1 MYSKY
6 TFNSI
11 FSIVPPQEYYDISGG
26 TLVDVTIHANGT
38 TYPGKWAIGGT
49 ATKITTAPKLRA
61 SETKLNNV
69 LADINKILT
78 TTSSSVSSGNT
89 LEVRAGT
96 SVGWSGITT
105 KTANVSADILTD
117 GSYDTRVTYA
127 CDQFYTTDGTKRWL
141 KLAGMPGPYTGAGNL
156 GSSHV
161 YMQSAYIYN
170 PLTSPPAGAS
180 TSLTGIKTYYFVS
193 SNYSNPIYMEMKFVF
208 DRAAVHPYAL
218 KFTTYRY
225 INGTATTLTSA
236 TTRDASYQYNINI
249 QGDNDVSFPAD
260 ITSPVDNPGTICI
273 ASSKYHL
280 MVMGRTNI
288 TAPLYSGYLFSSF
301 LSSNDWLNTFNNSA
315 STTTRIPT
323 WCEIPINS
331 NGLFLPMNVYSAA
344 KISALKVNTTI
355 GTSAITVSTG
365 SSAKYQL
372 YTLSGLSKTQEA
384 TVAYGPTS
392 DALLL
397 FKLNVVDAT
406 TGMMGDISELAKAYL
421 LVGNIP
427 EDETEII
434 VDGVTYI
441 TFQNICVPKE

>member
-1 MYSKY
+1 M
-6 TFNSI
+6 
-11 FSIVPPQEYYDISGG
+11 VQPQTYYNISDGQ
-26 TLVDVTIHANGT
+26 LVDVVIHANGT

-49 ATKITTAPKLRA
+49 ATKITTAPKLRV
-61 SETKLNNV
+61 SETKLNNL
-69 LADINKILT
+69 LADIAKILT
-78 TTSSSVSSGNT
+78 STGSGMSSGNT
-89 LEVRAGT
+89 LEVHSGT
-96 SVGWSGITT
+96 SVGWGSITS
-105 KTANVSADILTD
+105 KSANVSADIITD
-117 GSYDTRVTYA
+117 GSGDARETFA
-127 CDQFYTTDGTKRWL
+127 CDHFYTTDGKKHWL
-141 KLAGMPGPYTGAGNL
+141 KFPGMPGPYTGAAGL

-193 SNYSNPIYMEMKFVF
+193 SNYTNQIYLEMKFVF

-236 TTRDASYQYNINI
+236 TTRNASYQYNINI

-260 ITSPVDNPGTICI
+260 PADPIDNPGTICI

-280 MVMGRTNI
+280 LIMGRTNI

-301 LSSNDWLNTFNNSA
+301 YNNNDWLKTFNNSA
-315 STTTRIPT
+315 SNTTKIPT

-331 NGLFLPMNVYSAA
+331 NGLFLPMDVYSAA
-344 KISALKVNTTI
+344 RISALKVNTTI

-365 SSAKYQL
+365 STAKYQL
-372 YTLSGLSKTQEA
+372 YTLSGLSKSQEE

-392 DALLL
+392 DDLLL
-397 FKLNVVDAT
+397 FRLNVVDAN
-406 TGMMGDISELAKAYL
+406 TGMMGDVSELAKAYL
-421 LVGNIP
+421 MVGNIP
-427 EDETEII
+427 EDETEIT
-434 VDGVTYI
+434 VDGETYI
-441 TFQNICVPKE
+441 TFQNICILKG